1 MIRIGIVGGIG
12 SGKSHIAKLFNY
24 PIFNADLEVAKIYK
38 TNRQCFKNLKKKLP
52 KYFSSF
58 PILKEEII
66 KAISDDETNLK
77 KITNII
83 HPEIRKKMN
92 IFLKNNKKKKIVIL
106 DIPLLLENRLNQK
119 RDIIIFIQPKKT
131 EVIKRLK
138 KRNNFNLDLLNKFKR
153 IQLPLGYK
161 KKKSNFIIKNNF
173 NNKFAKIDVE
183 RVLKKIFIK

>member
-1 MIRIGIVGGIG
+1 MIRIAVVGCIG

-58 PILKEEII
+58 PIQKEEII
-66 KAISDDETNLK
+66 KAISNNEKNLK

-83 HPEIRKKMN
+83 HPEIKKKIN
-92 IFLKNNKKKKIVIL
+92 IFLKHNKKKDAVIL

-119 RDIIIFIQPKKT
+119 GDIIIFIQSKKK

-138 KRNNFNLDLLNKFKR
+138 KRNNFNLDLLNKFKK
-153 IQLPLGYK
+153 IQLPLNYK
-161 KKKSNFIIKNNF
+161 MKKSHFIIKNNF
-173 NNKFAKIDVE
+173 TNKSAKISI
-183 RVLKKIFIK
+183 RKILKKIL